1 MDTNTLAQ
9 LNDCGCC
16 EGLTQQTPGLI
27 ENRAGLSAIAYRVG
41 THSRF
46 KASML
51 ARLSD
56 ADLRALKALMT
67 REDDDFSIALLDAWA
82 SVADVLTFY
91 QERIANENYLRTATE
106 RNSVLQLARLVGYKL
121 RPGVAASVYLA
132 FTVEDTSQAT
142 NPAPVNPAKPPPAW
156 SALGTAVIDIG
167 TKVQSIP
174 GPNEQAQTFETIE
187 KIKGY
192 AVWNA
197 MKARQTLPQPL
208 AIGMDKIV
216 FEGTSTKLNKGDALL
231 IVVPN
236 SSGGTDQALRRVASV
251 EMEDKAQQTTVELV
265 TPTKSKFT
273 IMLPSFAK
281 AAFSVGALPFND
293 NTVNNVILN
302 KTWNASELDAFAN
315 IHGFV
320 VDELYANIRA
330 KFKLSALTPENTG
343 AFAMRKRATLFG
355 YNAPDWNA
363 MASLTRANYG
373 DSYDYNTS
381 SWKLKDWPVS
391 KFTRDTGNT
400 LALDQI
406 YKEIKAGDWVTVVH
420 PKKGTVI
427 APVKEVTETPASF
440 FAISGQVTQITLD
453 SSVDL
458 TLGSMD
464 DLRQTSVYIVP
475 EQVTRAELT
484 DSSDVQG
491 TSIQLDGP
499 YPDLYAG
506 RTVIVSGT
514 RADLAGVTAAEAAVI
529 ADVTLAGGFTTL
541 TFVAKLTH
549 PYLRDTVTI
558 NANVALATNG
568 ETTSEVLGNG
578 DASQAYQQFQL
589 KQSPLTYVSSTSP
602 SGADSTLQIFV
613 NDVQWHEKPSLLDA
627 ALGDRV
633 FVTHTGND
641 SKTTVEFGDGS
652 TGLRVPT
659 GQQNVRAVY
668 RKGIGTGANVKAAQL
683 SLLLTRPLG
692 VKAVINPTAASGGAD
707 SEKLADARTNA
718 PTTVFTLDRVVSM
731 SDYEDFARSFA
742 GVAKALATWTWDG
755 QTRGVFVTVAGP
767 GGVAIPDGSKTLTNL
782 IAAMQA
788 AGDPHVP
795 LRVQT
800 YEPALFRLSALL
812 DIDPDYQQDK
822 VISAATDALRTQFSF
837 DSRSFGQGVALSE
850 LMAALQSVQGVI
862 AVDVNTLYRVGETP
876 GLNTRLVAAMPQA
889 GTEGPVQ
896 PAELFTLDPSPIDL
910 GVMS

>member
-1 MDTNTLAQ
+1 MEVNDLTG

-16 EGLTQQTPGLI
+16 EGLTQETPALI

-56 ADLRALKALMT
+56 ADLSALKALMT

-106 RNSVLQLARLVGYKL
+106 RNSLLQLARLIGYKL
-121 RPGVAASVYLA
+121 RPGVAASTYVA

-156 SALGTAVIDIG
+156 SAVGTALIDIG
-167 TKVQSIP
+167 TKLQSIP
-174 GPNEQAQTFETIE
+174 GPNEQSQTFETIE
-187 KIKGY
+187 KITGY

-208 AIGMDKIV
+208 ATGMDEIV
-216 FEGTSTKLNKGDALL
+216 FEGTATNLNKGDALL

-251 EMEDKAQQTTVELV
+251 APEDKTQQTTVELV
-265 TPTKSKFT
+265 TPTKPKFT
-273 IMLPSFAK
+273 IMLPTFAK
-281 AAFSVGALPFND
+281 GGFSVGALPFND
-293 NTVNNVILN
+293 STVDNVILN

-315 IHGFV
+315 VHGFS
-320 VDELYANIRA
+320 VDELYASIRA
-330 KFKLSALTPENTG
+330 KFKLSAPTPESTG
-343 AFAMRKRATLFG
+343 AFAMRKRAALFG

-363 MASLTRANYG
+363 MATDTQQAYKTLAN
-373 DSYDYNTS
+373 DQSRS
-381 SWKLKDWPVS
+381 DWPAGS
-391 KFTRDTGNT
+391 FDGNEPAQ
-400 LALDQI
+400 LSLDQV
-406 YKEIKAGDWVTVVH
+406 YKEIKAGDWVVVVH
-420 PKKGTVI
+420 PTKGTVI
-427 APVKEVTETPASF
+427 APVKDVTETAASF
-440 FAISGQVTQITLD
+440 FAISGQVTQITFD
-453 SSVDL
+453 SSVDV
-458 TLGSMD
+458 TVGTMKE
-464 DLRQTSVYIVP
+464 LRRTTVYIVP
-475 EQVTRAELT
+475 EQLTPAELT

-491 TSIQLDGP
+491 NSIQLDGP
-499 YPDLYAG
+499 YPELYAG

-514 RADLAGVTAAEAAVI
+514 RADLAGVTVAEAAVI

-568 ETTSEVLGNG
+568 ETTGEVLGNG

-602 SGADSTLQIFV
+602 RGADSTLQVFV
-613 NDVQWHEKPSLLDA
+613 NDVQWHEMPSLLDA
-627 ALGDRV
+627 VPNDRV
-633 FVTHTGND
+633 FVTDTSDDN
-641 SKTTVEFGDGS
+641 KTTIEFGDGS

-668 RKGIGTGANVKAAQL
+668 RKGIGTGGNVKAGQL

-692 VKAVINPTAASGGAD
+692 VKAVVNPMAASGGAD
-707 SEKLADARTNA
+707 NEMLEDARTNA
-718 PTTVFTLDRVVSM
+718 PITVLTLDRVVSL
-731 SDYEDFARSFA
+731 SDYEDFARAFA
-742 GVAKALATWTWDG
+742 GIAKALATWTWDG

-767 GGVAIPDGSKTLTNL
+767 NGADIPDGSKTLTNL

-800 YEPALFRLSALL
+800 YRRAFFRTSAL
-812 DIDPDYQQDK
+812 IDVNPDYQQDK
-822 VISAATDALRTQFSF
+822 VLAAVTDALRTEFSF
-837 DSRSFGQGVALSE
+837 DSRAFGQGVALSE
-850 LMAALQSVQGVI
+850 VLAAMQSVVGVV
-862 AVDVNTLYRVGETP
+862 AVDMNELYRVEETP
-876 GLNTRLVAAMPQA
+876 GLNSRLLAAMPQA
-889 GTEGPVQ
+889 GTEGSVQ
-896 PAELFTLDPSPIDL
+896 PAELLILDPSPIDL